1 MINLEKSLGKLSNS
15 DIEEL
20 EKAVSAKL
28 PYDFKKFYMKFN
40 GGYPDQDLYVCDI
53 EYEPLRFNEF
63 KPIALISTLNKERT
77 KYIGGCYQAMIH
89 RNAIPRNI
97 LPFGLDDGGNFFCLN
112 LDNNSVGYYAM
123 DSYNNEKSNNENHK
137 DLWQELN
144 YSFSDF
150 LDALKTEDNI

>member
-1 MINLEKSLGKLSNS
+1 MLYKAWQAATLARLDTNSHQLNQKSKR
-15 DIEEL
+15 
-20 EKAVSAKL
+20 
-28 PYDFKKFYMKFN
+28 YYFHT
-40 GGYPDQDLYVCDI
+40 DQDLYVCDI

-112 LDNNSVGYYAM
+112 LDNNSAGYYAM